1 MSVINKVNAGN
12 YHVNNLENLIINEV
26 SSGCISFVD
35 GGVINF

>member
-26 SSGCISFVD
+26 SSGYNSLVD

>member
-26 SSGCISFVD
+26 SFGYNSLVD

>member
-26 SSGCISFVD
+26 SSGYNSFVD